1 MSRNNHQNR
10 NLAAR
15 MGSWS
20 AAHWKTATFGWLA
33 LVVVAF
39 GVGGQVG
46 TKNINPNTSGPG
58 ESGRMDRIL
67 QAGFKLPANESVLIQ
82 SRSVRAGAPAF
93 DCRRRR
99 RRRAR
104 LEGCGR
110 PERQVAARCSQR
122 RSDLEG
128 RAFRARRVRDPG
140 RPGQGRRQARPG
152 PRRRR
157 PGAARAFGLLHRRVR
172 RGKRCRRR
180 PTRGSGTT

>member
-39 GVGGQVG
+39 AVGGQVG

-67 QAGFKLPANESVLIQ
+67 HAGFKLPANESCSDPESLC
-82 SRSVRAGAPAF
+82 SGGYAGF
-93 DCRRRR
+93 RLRRRR
-99 RRRAR
+99 RRRAC

-110 PERQVAARCSQR
+110 PERQVAARCNNAGQISKDG
-122 RSDLEG
+122 RSALVEFEIQGD
-128 RAFRARRVRDPG
+128 RDKAG
-140 RPGQGRRQARPG
+140 DKLGSG

-157 PGAARAFGLLHRRVR
+157 PGAARAFALLHRRVR
-172 RGKRCRRR
+172 RGKRSEGDRH
-180 PTRGSGTT
+180 